1 MTKTNIKNVMKKE
14 YEKGS
19 RQYNRLWDAL
29 TLLWKLGLVTDSEHE
44 YIKEVNHDISKE

>member
-14 YEKGS
+14 YEKGT

-29 TLLWKLGLVTDSEHE
+29 TLLWKLGLVTDSERE